1 MEVETHLFPARD
13 DIPNSSLPLL
23 VLREAVG
30 AEDATAPAMT
40 ECFLDHGWQGCWTYT
55 VFDYW
60 HYHADGHEVLGC
72 VGGEAEIGF
81 GGPGGIT
88 ARMRPGDVVVI
99 PAGVGHRRLSATPDF
114 AVVGAYPPG
123 QSGTIL
129 RPGDRELADAQK
141 QIAALAMPPRDPV
154 TGAQPGCLAAWHG

>member
-30 AEDATAPAMT
+30 AEDATASVMT
-40 ECFLDHGWQGCWTYT
+40 ERFREHGWQGCWTYT

-88 ARMRPGDVVVI
+88 TRKIGRA
-99 PAGVGHRRLSATPDF
+99 SC
-114 AVVGAYPPG
+114 
-123 QSGTIL
+123 
-129 RPGDRELADAQK
+129 RE
-141 QIAALAMPPRDPV
+141 RV
-154 TGAQPGCLAAWHG
+154 